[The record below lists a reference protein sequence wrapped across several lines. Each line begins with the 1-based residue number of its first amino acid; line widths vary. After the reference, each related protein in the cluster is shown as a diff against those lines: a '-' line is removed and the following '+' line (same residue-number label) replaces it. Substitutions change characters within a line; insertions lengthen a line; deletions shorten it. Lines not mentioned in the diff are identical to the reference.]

1 MIRLAGQEDME
12 QILEIYS
19 AAREYMVRSGNPTQW
34 AGGYPARELLE
45 EDIRR
50 GQLYV
55 DQGEEGIHGAFVFF
69 IGEDPCYRVIQGGAW
84 LKEGTY
90 GVIHRVA
97 GDGAVRGVFARCLAF
112 CQARADHLRID
123 THEDNLAMQHL
134 VLKHGFKYCGIIHTD
149 DGSPRLAYEWV
160 QDP

>member
-1 MIRLAGQEDME
+1 MIRLARHEDME

-55 DQGEEGIHGAFVFF
+55 DQGEEGIHGVFVFF

-84 LKEGTY
+84 LKDGPY

-97 GDGAVRGVFARCLAF
+97 GDGKARGVFQRCMEF
-112 CQARADHLRID
+112 CKGRWGNLRID
-123 THEDNLAMQHL
+123 THGDNHTMQHL
-134 VLKHGFKYCGIIHTD
+134 IQKHGFQKCGIVYME
-149 DGSPRLAYEWV
+149 DGTPRIAYQYLA
-160 QDP
+160 P